1 MTTGIVW
8 FKTDLRLHDNETLV
22 RAMAENEQI
31 VPVFCL
37 DIQAYQQKQ
46 FGFQKMGAR
55 RFQFLLESLA
65 DLDQQ
70 LRELGS
76 GLVVLQGK
84 PEEVLPT
91 FVHAYAAK
99 KVYAKKE
106 IAPEEKAEQDR
117 VEKALWKVNAVVEV
131 FSTSTMYH
139 PEDLPFSIKHI
150 PDLFT
155 TFRKKVEKESTVRNA
170 FDVPYSIKSPII
182 PHLKLPSLQDAGY
195 AAIQTD
201 ERSAFPFKG
210 GETEAIKRL
219 RYYFEETLL
228 IKTYKETRNGLVGT
242 DYSSKFSPWLAMGC
256 LSPKWVY
263 HEIKR
268 FETQFKGND
277 STYWL
282 IFELLWRDFFRFM
295 IKKHQQKYF
304 WFNGITGETNKAPK
318 AIEKVVNSWLDGETE
333 DDFVNANMKEL
344 AATGF
349 MSNRGRQNVASYFVN
364 DLHQDWRIGA
374 AYFEQELID
383 YDPAS
388 NYGNWAYIAGV
399 GNDNRADRYFNTQKQ
414 ADNYDKNRSF
424 RKLWEG

>member
-22 RAMAENEQI
+22 KAMAENEQI

-37 DIQAYQQKQ
+37 DIQACQQKQ

-70 LRELGS
+70 LRALGS

-170 FDVPYSIKSPII
+170 FDVPQTIKSPII
-182 PHLKLPSLQDAGY
+182 PHLKLPSLQDVGY
-195 AAIQTD
+195 EPIQVD

-219 RYYFEETLL
+219 RYYFEETQL
-228 IKTYKETRNGLVGT
+228 IKRYKETRNGLVGT

-263 HEIKR
+263 HEMKR
-268 FETQFKGND
+268 FEAQFKGND